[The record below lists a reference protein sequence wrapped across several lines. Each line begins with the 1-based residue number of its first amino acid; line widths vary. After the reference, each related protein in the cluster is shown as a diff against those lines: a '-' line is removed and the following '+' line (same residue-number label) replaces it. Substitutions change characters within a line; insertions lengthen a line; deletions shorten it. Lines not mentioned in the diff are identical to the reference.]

1 MKTAGANAR
10 ELAEKPAMPL
20 KEWSKPVLDI
30 VELGSAEYGR
40 HPHVPDRIQN
50 AHYST

>member
-1 MKTAGANAR
+1 MKTAGANAQ
-10 ELAEKPAMPL
+10 EQAEHPALPR
-20 KEWSKPVLDI
+20 KEWSKPALDI
-30 VELGSAEYGR
+30 VELGSAAYGR